1 LEAKEAIY
9 QERKMLTHLLV
20 EELERLDYDRLPHFK
35 RRLDNLHLKP
45 QALLVDTISDMRKT
59 ADAERNSEREQL
71 VKSHPW
77 FNELV
82 DKVITAGK
90 MGNISETEASIIAC
104 IRG

>member
-1 LEAKEAIY
+1 MGAKEAMY

-35 RRLDNLHLKP
+35 RRLDHLHLQP
-45 QALLVDTISDMRKT
+45 QALLEDTISNMRKK
-59 ADAERNSEREQL
+59 ADVERKLEREQL
-71 VKSHPW
+71 IKSHPW

-90 MGNISETEASIIAC
+90 MGNISETEELIIAC